1 MYNNREVPAVR
12 NKLKKVTI
20 YLWDIKQYFKCST
33 PRSDWAPLPLFFQ
46 AFLLTREK
54 KNDSNHHPNN
64 CREMFGGKYC
74 KNKKYPKT
82 RHKICNSC
90 FAFLLFSRRVSAVR
104 LFFYNLTLIYNLFDS
119 RVYTIVVAAA
129 AAGSESAS

>member
-1 MYNNREVPAVR
+1 MFNPAIR
-12 NKLKKVTI
+12 LGSPT
-20 YLWDIKQYFKCST
+20 
-33 PRSDWAPLPLFFQ
+33 PLFPSIPSDE
-46 AFLLTREK
+46 RK